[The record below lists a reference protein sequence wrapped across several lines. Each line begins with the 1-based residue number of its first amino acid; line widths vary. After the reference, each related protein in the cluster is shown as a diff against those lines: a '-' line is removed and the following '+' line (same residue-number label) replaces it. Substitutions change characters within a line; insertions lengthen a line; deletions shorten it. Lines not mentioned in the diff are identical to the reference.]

1 MRRLLPIVLAV
12 MLLLS
17 ACVTPPQPTTNETEG
32 TTVPQ
37 IQIHPD
43 RDKCTVPTENVE
55 GAYYYKCIGNRKL
68 RIEYLPPLNQ
78 VYEKA
83 PVVLMIS
90 GGGFMVCTVDHPIT
104 WLASEV
110 KKLRDAGFAVASVE
124 YRVGT
129 EGVNVMQV
137 YSDIADS
144 MRYLSYY
151 SDIFN
156 IDPDKFVTTG
166 HSAGGSASLAMA
178 YLDHSTIDTDA
189 YWPEADFN
197 VVGAFSMSGHGTYT
211 KTDYGPFNGYASS
224 GARDNV
230 CLYPNDEIRHQAS
243 PIYFLEGSKVPCK
256 IFMGKMD
263 NVVSPISIEKFKEAC
278 DAAGVPCELVW
289 FEHAGHS
296 YESMDGETVLPRFS
310 VQKSKLV
317 DFAKQ
322 CVEAAQS

>member
-1 MRRLLPIVLAV
+1 MQNTSQPDGPGKSRENILQRHKKICCPKTLTLCNVAYYHYFAIAPLAPYIFRKLKEGLLPIVLAV

-43 RDKCTVPTENVE
+43 LEKCTVPTENVE

-83 PVVLMIS
+83 SVVLMI
-90 GGGFMVCTVDHPIT
+90 
-104 WLASEV
+104 
-110 KKLRDAGFAVASVE
+110 
-124 YRVGT
+124 
-129 EGVNVMQV
+129 
-137 YSDIADS
+137 
-144 MRYLSYY
+144 
-151 SDIFN
+151 
-156 IDPDKFVTTG
+156 
-166 HSAGGSASLAMA
+166 
-178 YLDHSTIDTDA
+178 
-189 YWPEADFN
+189 
-197 VVGAFSMSGHGTYT
+197 
-211 KTDYGPFNGYASS
+211 S

-230 CLYPNDEIRHQAS
+230 CLYPNEEIRHQAS

-296 YESMDGETVLPRFS
+296 YESMDDETVLPRFS